1 MNRTSL
7 MIAALSLLAGAAAGM
22 AGMALFAGDDA
33 SGGTAEREVLY
44 WVAPMDSSY
53 RRDEP
58 GKSPMGMDLVPVYAG
73 EEPAGAGADIVRI
86 DPAVENNIGV
96 RTALVRREDFHRHIA
111 TVGYVRPVDALT
123 SAVDVRS
130 EGWVEDLRVST
141 MGDAVDAGAL
151 LFRMY
156 SPELVAAQ
164 SEYLQARRIGRSAL
178 VEAARAR
185 LRALGMTAGQI
196 EAVGRAGQPAR
207 LVDVHAARS
216 GIVIDLSVREG
227 QHVHPSAT
235 LMTIADLSSV
245 WVVADVFEDEAQ
257 AVVAGLAVEMRSPAY
272 PGRVWN
278 GTVEYV
284 YPTVDPQSRSVPVR
298 MRFDNPQGDL
308 RPGSFVNVVI
318 KAEPR
323 SGVLTVPRDAVIRTG
338 RSDRVILAEGDG
350 RYRPA
355 RVVPGILSEDRI
367 EILEGLAEGERVV
380 VSSQFLID
388 SEASLQGAMLRMS
401 PPGPV
406 QAEAEAAPREVDGTG
421 RVISIMAGHGMI
433 DLDHAPIPEIGWPAM
448 SMPFRT
454 IDGVD
459 LSGLAVGDNVTFI
472 LRETEGGNWLI
483 SDIETAGA
491 VNGHDMHRMDDMPA
505 DAEPDDMADTP
516 EMEETD
522 HSGHADPHGGYRP

>member
-7 MIAALSLLAGAAAGM
+7 IIAALALLAGAAAGI
-22 AGMALFAGDDA
+22 AGTSLLRGDSA
-33 SGGTAEREVLY
+33 SSGTSGEREILY

-73 EEPAGAGADIVRI
+73 EEPAGGDAGTVRI

-96 RTALVRREDFHRHIA
+96 RTALVRREEFHRHIA

-130 EGWVEDLRVST
+130 EGWIEDLRVST
-141 MGDAVDAGAL
+141 MGEAVAAGDL

-164 SEYLQARRIGRSAL
+164 SEYLQARRIGRNEL

-185 LRALGMTAGQI
+185 LRALGMTSGQI
-196 EAVGRAGQPAR
+196 EAVGRAGQPSR

-257 AVVAGLAVEMRSPAY
+257 AVMAGLAVEMRSPAF
-272 PGRVWN
+272 PGRVWE

-318 KAEPR
+318 KAQPR
-323 SGVLTVPRDAVIRTG
+323 SGVLTVPREAVIRTG
-338 RSDRVILAEGDG
+338 RSDRVILAEGEG

-355 RVVPGILSEDRI
+355 RVVPGTLSEDRI
-367 EILEGLAEGERVV
+367 EILEGLTEGERVV

-406 QAEAEAAPREVDGTG
+406 QTGAEAAPREAGGTG
-421 RVISIMAGHGMI
+421 TVTSVMAGHGMI
-433 DLDHAPIPEIGWPAM
+433 DLDHDPIPEIGWPAM
-448 SMPFRT
+448 TMSFRT
-454 IDGVD
+454 VDGVD
-459 LSGLAVGDNVTFI
+459 LSGLAAGDSVTFT
-472 LRETEGGNWLI
+472 LRETEGGDWLI
-483 SDIETAGA
+483 SDIEPAGA
-491 VNGHDMHRMDDMPA
+491 MSAHDMHDMDDMPA
-505 DAEPDDMADTP
+505 AEPDDMDDMP
-516 EMEETD
+516 DMEETD
-522 HSGHADPHGGYRP
+522 HSGHTDPHGGHRP

>member
-1 MNRTSL
+1 MNRTSF
-7 MIAALSLLAGAAAGM
+7 MIAALALLAGVAAGM
-22 AGMALFAGDDA
+22 TGMALFRAEPA
-33 SGGTAEREVLY
+33 SDVSGERDILY

-53 RRDEP
+53 RRDAP
-58 GKSPMGMDLVPVYAG
+58 GKSPMGMDLIPVYAG
-73 EEPAGAGADIVRI
+73 EAPASEGADIVRI
-86 DPAVENNIGV
+86 NPAVENNIGV
-96 RTALVRREDFHRHIA
+96 RTARVQREDFHRHVA

-130 EGWVEDLRVST
+130 EGWIEDLRVST
-141 MGDAVDAGAL
+141 MGDVVAEGDL

-164 SEYLQARRIGRSAL
+164 SEYLQARRVGRSQL

-185 LRALGMTAGQI
+185 LIALGMTSGQI
-196 EAVGRAGQPAR
+196 ASVGRSGQPAR

-227 QHVHPSAT
+227 EHVHPSAT

-257 AVVAGLAVEMRSPAY
+257 AVAVGLAVEMRSPAY
-272 PGRVWN
+272 PGRVWS

-318 KAEPR
+318 KAQPR
-323 SGVLTVPRDAVIRTG
+323 SGVLTVPREAVIRTG
-338 RSDRVILAEGDG
+338 RSDRVILAEGEG

-355 RVVPGILSEDRI
+355 RVVPGTLSEDRI
-367 EILEGLAEGERVV
+367 EIVEGLAEGERVV

-388 SEASLQGAMLRMS
+388 SEASLQGALLRMS
-401 PPGPV
+401 PPGAVDEDTPASP
-406 QAEAEAAPREVDGTG
+406 QEVDGTG
-421 RVISIMAGHGMI
+421 TVTSVMAGHGMI
-433 DLDHAPIPEIGWPAM
+433 DLDHAPIPQIGWPAM
-448 SMPFRT
+448 TMPFRT
-454 IDGVD
+454 VDGVD
-459 LSGLAVGDNVTFI
+459 LSGLAAGDRVTFT
-472 LRETEGGNWLI
+472 LRETEGGDWLI
-483 SDIETAGA
+483 SDIEPAGA
-491 VNGHDMHRMDDMPA
+491 MSAHDMHDMDDI
-505 DAEPDDMADTP
+505 P

-522 HSGHADPHGGYRP
+522 HSGHADPHGGHRP

>member
-7 MIAALSLLAGAAAGM
+7 MIAALALLIGAAAGM
-22 AGMALFAGDDA
+22 AGMSLFRGDDVSGA
-33 SGGTAEREVLY
+33 SGEPEILY

-58 GKSPMGMDLVPVYAG
+58 GQSPMGMDLVPVYAG
-73 EEPAGAGADIVRI
+73 EEPADEGADSVLI

-96 RTALVRREDFHRHIA
+96 RTALVRREAFHRHID

-141 MGDAVDAGAL
+141 MGELVAAGDL

-164 SEYLQARRIGRSAL
+164 SEYLQARRIGRDAL

-185 LRALGMTAGQI
+185 LLALGMTSGQI
-196 EAVGRAGQPAR
+196 ASVGRTGQPAR
-207 LVDVHAARS
+207 LVDIHAPRN

-227 QHVHPSAT
+227 EHVHPSAT

-257 AVVAGLAVEMRSPAY
+257 AVAAGLAVEMRSPAH
-272 PGRVWN
+272 PGRVWD

-298 MRFDNPQGDL
+298 MRFENAEGDL

-318 KAEPR
+318 KAQPR
-323 SGVLTVPRDAVIRTG
+323 SGVLTVPREAVIRSG
-338 RSDRVILAEGDG
+338 RSDRVIVAEGNG

-355 RVVPGILSEDRI
+355 RVVPGMLSEDRI
-367 EILEGLAEGERVV
+367 EILEGVAEGERVV

-388 SEASLQGAMLRMS
+388 SEASLQGALLRMS
-401 PPGPV
+401 PPGAVDQDTPTSP
-406 QAEAEAAPREVDGTG
+406 QEVDGTG
-421 RVISIMAGHGMI
+421 TVASVMAGHGMI
-433 DLDHAPIPEIGWPAM
+433 DLDHAPIPQIGWPAM
-448 SMPFRT
+448 TMSFRT
-454 IDGVD
+454 DDGVD
-459 LSGLAVGDNVTFI
+459 LSGLAVGDSVDFT
-472 LRETEGGNWLI
+472 LRETEDGDWLV
-483 SDIETAGA
+483 SAVRPAGP
-491 VNGHDMHRMDDMPA
+491 GHDM
-505 DAEPDDMADTP
+505 PD
-516 EMEETD
+516 MEESDDTGD
-522 HSGHADPHGGYRP
+522 ADQHGGHSQ

>member
-1 MNRTSL
+1 MEESGERTP
-7 MIAALSLLAGAAAGM
+7 
-22 AGMALFAGDDA
+22 
-33 SGGTAEREVLY
+33 LY

-141 MGDAVDAGAL
+141 MGEAVAAGDL

-164 SEYLQARRIGRSAL
+164 SEYLQARRIGRNEL

-185 LRALGMTAGQI
+185 LRALGMTSGQI
-196 EAVGRAGQPAR
+196 EAVGRAGQPSR

-257 AVVAGLAVEMRSPAY
+257 AVMAGLAVEMRSPAF
-272 PGRVWN
+272 PGRVWE

-367 EILEGLAEGERVV
+367 EILEGLVEGERVV

-388 SEASLQGAMLRMS
+388 SEASLQGAALRMS
-401 PPGPV
+401 PPGAIEEAEGTEV
-406 QAEAEAAPREVDGTG
+406 QQAEG
-421 RVISIMAGHGMI
+421 RGVIVSLMAGHGMI
-433 DLDHAPIPEIGWPAM
+433 DLEHEPIEALGWPAM
-448 SMPFRT
+448 SMSFLT
-454 IDGVD
+454 LDGVD
-459 LSGLAVGDNVTFI
+459 LSEFAVGQSVMFDLQRNEDGEW
-472 LRETEGGNWLI
+472 RI
-483 SDIETAGA
+483 SAIMAQDMDVPTAT
-491 VNGHDMHRMDDMPA
+491 D
-505 DAEPDDMADTP
+505 EPDHG
-516 EMEETD
+516 D
-522 HSGHADPHGGYRP
+522 HAGHGGH